1 MSDHLERRREE
12 VVQKL
17 AAAEQRARQRREE
30 AVRQLIAAERQRRL
44 LLVSRILLI
53 AAVVVNIPG
62 ILFLGDLASVIA
74 ASACTLVA
82 LFNVAVVS
90 PRSRRLVAD
99 RRSRFRHVQQEYD
112 DVFTRMIDF
121 EQGESGPQDPIEA
134 ARERADEVERS
145 VDEGYRAIER
155 AHGATDIASVVF
167 HCPVCAAPG
176 HRAGSGDHDVA
187 VPPGHE
193 RHIIGD
199 NETWIVCHSA
209 GEPRLWRYDPNA

>member
-1 MSDHLERRREE
+1 MNDHPVYTE
-12 VVQKL
+12 
-17 AAAEQRARQRREE
+17 EQRVRRRREE
-30 AVRQLIAAERQRRL
+30 AVRQLAAAKRSHRL
-44 LLVSRILLI
+44 LLGSRILLI
-53 AAVVVNIPG
+53 AAVAINLPG
-62 ILFLGDLASVIA
+62 VLFEGNGFALAA
-74 ASACTLVA
+74 ASACTLAA
-82 LFNVAVVS
+82 LFNVTVAG

-99 RRSRFRHVQQEYD
+99 RRSGFRHVQQEYD
-112 DVFTRMIDF
+112 DVFARMIAF
-121 EQGESGPQDPIEA
+121 EQGESDPQDPIEA

-145 VDEGYRAIER
+145 VDEGYWAIER

-176 HRAGSGDHDVA
+176 HRAGNGDHDVA

-193 RHIIGD
+193 RHIVGD